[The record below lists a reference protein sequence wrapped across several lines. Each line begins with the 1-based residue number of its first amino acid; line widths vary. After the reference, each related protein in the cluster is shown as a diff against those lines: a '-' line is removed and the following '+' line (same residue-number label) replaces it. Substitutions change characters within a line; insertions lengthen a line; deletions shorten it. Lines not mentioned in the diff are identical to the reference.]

1 MILMKSLKST
11 ALLIFIWVLNL
22 PKIEKIVYN
31 KYVENKLKRI
41 ERKYNDENSKTF
53 IYDSFAFS

>member
-1 MILMKSLKST
+1 MILMKSLMSI
-11 ALLIFIWVLNL
+11 ALLIFIWLLNL

>member
-1 MILMKSLKST
+1 MILMKSLKSI
-11 ALLIFIWVLNL
+11 ALLIFIWLLNL

>member
-1 MILMKSLKST
+1 MISMKSQRSS
-11 ALLIFIWVLNL
+11 ALLIFISVLNL

>member
-1 MILMKSLKST
+1 MKSLKST

>member
-1 MILMKSLKST
+1 MILMKSLMSI
-11 ALLIFIWVLNL
+11 ALLIFIWLLNL

-53 IYDSFAFS
+53 IYDSFTFS

>member
-1 MILMKSLKST
+1 MSI
-11 ALLIFIWVLNL
+11 ALLIFIWLLNL